1 MVRRVLLLTGWFVG
15 LAAVLAA
22 LHAAGSGPLAA
33 PPLRTPGAWAGWA
46 AERTPPEAAV
56 AVLRLVAIAL
66 GWYLLAAT
74 ALGVVARLAG
84 GARSVELA
92 DLVALPLVRSVVHAG
107 LGVGLVGTVVATA
120 NAGTAAAPL
129 RQPTAA
135 DVALSLPATTV
146 PATEP
151 AAVTGAAAE
160 PVIDLRLPEAS
171 GPVADVAEPAARTWV
186 IQPGDHLWS
195 VADRVLTD
203 AFGRPPHEREV
214 LVYWKAL
221 IERNRHLLPDPDLVH
236 AGLTI
241 ELPEVVASRG

>member
-1 MVRRVLLLTGWFVG
+1 MVRRVLLLAGWFVG

-66 GWYLLAAT
+66 GWYLLAAS
-74 ALGVVARLAG
+74 ALGVAARLAG
-84 GARSVELA
+84 GARTVEVA
-92 DLVALPLVRSVVHAG
+92 DLIALPFVRSVVHAG

-120 NAGTAAAPL
+120 NAGTAAPPL
-129 RQPTAA
+129 REPTAA
-135 DVALSLPATTV
+135 DVALSMPATTV
-146 PATEP
+146 PPAEP
-151 AAVTGAAAE
+151 AAGAVAE
-160 PVIDLRLPEAS
+160 PVIDLRLPAAS
-171 GPVADVAEPAARTWV
+171 GPVADVAAPAARTWV